1 MKQRVSTSNSDW
13 CIVVFV
19 HGKNVAT
26 PNIRFDDACGLLDR
40 LGFKMRV
47 GGSHHVF
54 TRPGIETL
62 IDLQPRQGKCKPYQ
76 VRQVREVFIKFNI
89 SL

>member
-1 MKQRVSTSNSDW
+1 MSKPAKTFAEILSGDSD
-13 CIVVFV
+13 
-19 HGKNVAT
+19 A
-26 PNIRFDDACGLLDR
+26 NIRFDDACGLLDR

-47 GGSHHVF
+47 GGSHHIF

-62 IDLQPRQGKCKPYQ
+62 IDLQPRQGKYKPYQ
-76 VRQVREVFIKFNI
+76 VRQVREVLTKFNI